1 MKTVAVAAL
10 LFLTGCAT
18 LVNGT
23 RAELQIRSEPPDAQ
37 FEIRDYDGLEV
48 ASGTTPALV
57 KVPRSR
63 GPYRAARYDLRV
75 TKDGYLPKRTRIQS
89 RIDGWF
95 WIDWITIVGGFLIDP
110 FTGAMWNIIEPP
122 VQVLAPDTPF
132 VRPPEP
138 TAPAPP

>member
-1 MKTVAVAAL
+1 VKSLAVLAL
-10 LFLTGCAT
+10 LLLTGCAT

-23 RAELQIRSEPPDAQ
+23 RAELRIRSEPPDAR
-37 FEIRDYDGLEV
+37 FELHDYDGVEV
-48 ASGTTPALV
+48 ASGTTPAV
-57 KVPRSR
+57 VRVPRSR

-75 TKDGYLPKRTRIQS
+75 TKDGYLPARTRIQS

-95 WIDWITIVGGFLIDP
+95 WIDWITIIGGFFVDP

-138 TAPAPP
+138 AAPGPP